1 MRNAQQRMEQVRY
14 VTELCHSFG
23 IEEPRLSLIHCTEK
37 PNEKF
42 FPFTLGYADI
52 IEEAKKGTFGKCIVD
67 GQLDVKTSC
76 DLEAMQTKGIE
87 SPIAGEADALIFP
100 DIEAGN
106 VFYKTVTLFC
116 GAETAATL
124 KGPLA
129 PVVLTSRG
137 DRIKSKFYSLALAI
151 ISA

>member
-1 MRNAQQRMEQVRY
+1 
-14 VTELCHSFG
+14 
-23 IEEPRLSLIHCTEK
+23 
-37 PNEKF
+37 
-42 FPFTLGYADI
+42 
-52 IEEAKKGTFGKCIVD
+52 
-67 GQLDVKTSC
+67 
-76 DLEAMQTKGIE
+76 MQTKGIE

-137 DRIKSKFYSLALAI
+137 DSIKSKFYSLALAI